1 MQVYVCQA
9 RHCLVI
15 FLLIRVLRERIEMT
29 GLLPWLIIFNLK
41 PDQVPHFVL
50 SDADKRQWMVRLRIQ
65 IDLTFGLRAKYCAF
79 IPNRR
84 LQEMSNGL
92 LQAEFYSFYLGM
104 RGSAC
109 KTCSLICPSRSAQTK
124 WEMVKQMKKGEAGIL
139 ADRSVHMLISL
150 LCLFDR

>member
-1 MQVYVCQA
+1 M
-9 RHCLVI
+9 
-15 FLLIRVLRERIEMT
+15 LRERIEMT
-29 GLLPWLIIFNLK
+29 GLLPWLIIFNLE

-65 IDLTFGLRAKYCAF
+65 IDLTFGLWVNYCAF
-79 IPNRR
+79 ILRR

-109 KTCSLICPSRSAQTK
+109 KTCSLICPSRSDQTK
-124 WEMVKQMKKGEAGIL
+124 LEMVKQMKKGEAGIL
-139 ADRSVHMLISL
+139 ADRTVHMLISL